1 MKAFEKGENT
11 SEFATLLFHYA
22 RYLMI
27 CSSKPGTA
35 SNLQGIWNNQMR
47 APWSSNYTVNINT
60 EMNYWMAESCN
71 LGDCHTALFELIDR
85 TVKKGKITAQKLYG
99 LEGWVSHHNID
110 IWGNSGPGWEIC
122 TGWQSVPVC
131 FVANEFSVAL
141 QAYVGTLLLY
151 VRWGFS
157 ERQGIPGNA
166 GSRSFLSWIFNGI

>member
-27 CSSKPGTA
+27 CSSKPGTQA
-35 SNLQGIWNNQMR
+35 ANLQGIWNNQMR

-60 EMNYWMAESCN
+60 EMNYWMAESRN

-110 IWGNSGPGWEIC
+110 IWGNSDPVGKYAQDGSPCQYALWPMSSAWLCRHMWKHYCYTLDGDFLK
-122 TGWQSVPVC
+122 TGH
-131 FVANEFSVAL
+131 
-141 QAYVGTLLLY
+141 T
-151 VRWGFS
+151 R
-157 ERQGIPGNA
+157 
-166 GSRSFLSWIFNGI
+166 